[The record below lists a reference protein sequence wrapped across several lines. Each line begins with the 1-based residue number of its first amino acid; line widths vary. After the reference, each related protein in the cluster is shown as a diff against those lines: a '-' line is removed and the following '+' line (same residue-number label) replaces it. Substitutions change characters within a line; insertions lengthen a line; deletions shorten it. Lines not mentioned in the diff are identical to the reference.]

1 MNARREPTLKAQGNV
16 GETPPGNRRGT
27 RWLCIEERT
36 EQRKAKS
43 TRNRVGL
50 MVNAREACIGEPL
63 APPRFPGG
71 ISLTSPVHSACKR
84 KPTVQQIGKGIGKP
98 TPKVWATWQGTRR
111 ELVSG
116 DAWGCADSSKHKET
130 HSRTR
135 ENPRQGT

>member
-63 APPRFPGG
+63 APPSVSRRDLSYVPCAF
-71 ISLTSPVHSACKR
+71 S
-84 KPTVQQIGKGIGKP
+84 VQ
-98 TPKVWATWQGTRR
+98 
-111 ELVSG
+111 E
-116 DAWGCADSSKHKET
+116 ET
-130 HSRTR
+130 HSATNRQRHWETHTKSMGGMVRNSPGTR
-135 ENPRQGT
+135 VG